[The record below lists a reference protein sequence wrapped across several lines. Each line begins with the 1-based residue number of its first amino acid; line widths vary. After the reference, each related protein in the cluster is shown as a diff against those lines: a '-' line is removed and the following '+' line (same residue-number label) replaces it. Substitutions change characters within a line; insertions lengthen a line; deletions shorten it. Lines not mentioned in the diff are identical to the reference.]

1 MENKEKNRKELNVE
15 EMDRVSGGGIVSDN
29 SAAVFCCQQCG
40 NLITQAERFEG
51 HGLCR
56 ACRRTGPVS
65 SQFRRH
71 A

>member
-15 EMDRVSGGGIVSDN
+15 EMDRVSGGGIVSDL
-29 SAAVFCCQQCG
+29 SAAVYCCQQCE

-51 HGLCR
+51 NGLCR

-65 SQFRRH
+65 SQSRIH